1 MTDFKT
7 NLAPGPDGGRWF
19 TEDPAIGLG
28 SALTVKIERVI
39 EHFRSDFQEIA
50 VMDTVGYGRMLVLD
64 GIIQLTEADET
75 GYHEMIAHVPLMA
88 HPHPKDVLVIGGG
101 DGGTVRETLKHPSV
115 ERVTLCE
122 IDPEVIRVSR
132 DHLPGLA
139 GALDD
144 PRVEIRCQD
153 GAALAAER
161 RGDFDLIIVD
171 SSDPIGPAEVLFQ
184 APFFQAMAAALRE
197 GGLVVSQAE
206 SFFYHPDLIGGL
218 YRFIPDIF
226 PKTAYYT
233 TQVPTYPSG
242 LIGFTFCSL
251 GPPPWPL
258 ADPTRAEKLGRL
270 DYYSPAVHRAAFS
283 LPPRALRLLP
293 RAAAEYQANLPA

>member
-1 MTDFKT
+1 M
-7 NLAPGPDGGRWF
+7 NLVAGPAGGLWL
-19 TEDPAIGLG
+19 TEDSSIGLR
-28 SALTVKIERVI
+28 SALTVKVDRVI

-50 VMDTVGYGRMLVLD
+50 VLETAGHGRMLVLD

-88 HPHPKDVLVIGGG
+88 HPRPGNVLVIGGG
-101 DGGTVRETLKHPSV
+101 DGGTVREVIKHPSV

-132 DHLPGLA
+132 EHLPGLA
-139 GALDD
+139 EALDD

-153 GAALAAER
+153 GAAFAAER
-161 RGDFDLIIVD
+161 QGAFDLIIVD
-171 SSDPIGPAEVLFQ
+171 SSDPIGPAEVLFR
-184 APFFQAMAAALRE
+184 APFYKAMAAALRE
-197 GGLVVSQAE
+197 DGLVVSQAE

-226 PKTAYYT
+226 PKAAYYT

-251 GPPPWPL
+251 GPDPWPL
-258 ADPTRAEKLGRL
+258 VDPTRADALGPL

-283 LPPRALRLLP
+283 LPPRALRILP
-293 RAAAEYQANLPA
+293 RAAADYQANLPV